1 MRKARYLPLIYFLF
15 SSNSFFFLFSLF
27 FLLFYFTPA
36 FLYVSFILFSFPYSL
51 LTHFL
56 FFFNLFL
63 LWSSLKWLFERN
75 EKSKD
80 CNTVRS
86 FHRFLDKEKRTRKK
100 KKRNAPY
107 STNLT
112 HPFGGRVNA
121 ATFHFSIL
129 AFSISVSSFYRAS
142 LALHFPSF
150 VSVEILYF
158 FTRKYGHEFAHPS
171 LTTWIFSST
180 KIDKRYLLYRFLLRK
195 IQTEHQYQEINEEWA
210 NRSPIIRCCV
220 I

>member
-1 MRKARYLPLIYFLF
+1 MF
-15 SSNSFFFLFSLF
+15 SSNSYFFPFLSVLFTFLLHSCFPLRFFHPIFVSIPSPYSFFFL
-27 FLLFYFTPA
+27 
-36 FLYVSFILFSFPYSL
+36 
-51 LTHFL
+51 
-56 FFFNLFL
+56 FNLFL

-80 CNTVRS
+80 YTVRS
-86 FHRFLDKEKRTRKK
+86 FRRFLDKEKRTRKN

-129 AFSISVSSFYRAS
+129 AFSISVSSFCRAS

-158 FTRKYGHEFAHPS
+158 FTRKYGHEFAHSS

-180 KIDKRYLLYRFLLRK
+180 KIEKRYLLYRFLLRK

-210 NRSPIIRCCV
+210 SRSPIIRCCV